1 MQRRPSSPI
10 SKLPS
15 RFALVGSYNASFSL
29 RRALACDPLLHL
41 LKQPTPK
48 RTSEAARPSALR
60 LFVASLRFCSSL
72 MCMHTLGRHKA
83 SSTA

>member
-1 MQRRPSSPI
+1 MHCRPSSPI

-15 RFALVGSYNASFSL
+15 RFAFFGSYNASFSL

-48 RTSEAARPSALR
+48 RTSEAARPSEMR
-60 LFVASLRFCSSL
+60 PFVASLRFFVFV
-72 MCMHTLGRHKA
+72 RV
-83 SSTA
+83 